1 MFFGKSNV
9 FSVSSGCSSKLFRL
23 GATDTSVL
31 DDFGRLASFTK
42 EKLSNRSDLL
52 CYCISGLFSK
62 GVSEGA
68 SLRNSSST
76 LAVSLSDFVSGT
88 KGGFSSLL

>member
-1 MFFGKSNV
+1 VFFGKSNV
-9 FSVSSGCSSKLFRL
+9 LFDSSGYSSKLFRL
-23 GATDTSVL
+23 GATDASVL
-31 DDFGRLASFTK
+31 DAFGRLASFTK

-52 CYCISGLFSK
+52 CYCMSGLFSK

-76 LAVSLSDFVSGT
+76 FAVSRSDFVSGT
-88 KGGFSSLL
+88 NGGFSSLL